1 MPANP
6 IQRKTR
12 NAFLG
17 GMVIM
22 LIVAVIVGAI
32 LFLTV
37 FSEPVNGLQS
47 RGKGGVTYAY
57 RLTSEVKSGSDI
69 SADKVQKV
77 EVYLND
83 IPADYINQSE
93 DITAYKAKVD
103 LQKGTVL
110 CGSIVYKDEKI
121 ANSTRLVEYNM
132 ITLPSTLRPG
142 DYIDVRFAIPNC
154 QDFIVLSKKQVVDIK
169 DTTISLYLTED
180 EILMMSS
187 AIVES
192 YIMTAS
198 NLYANQYV
206 EAGMQEALTPTYA
219 INSKVY
225 QLIAEKKVNI
235 EDYAKINSS
244 YSTTIRSII
253 EQQLGEYAG
262 QEITNIKEGMDTQKN
277 TSKELYLSGL
287 SGN

>member
-1 MPANP
+1 
-6 IQRKTR
+6 
-12 NAFLG
+12 
-17 GMVIM
+17 
-22 LIVAVIVGAI
+22 
-32 LFLTV
+32 
-37 FSEPVNGLQS
+37 
-47 RGKGGVTYAY
+47 
-57 RLTSEVKSGSDI
+57 
-69 SADKVQKV
+69 
-77 EVYLND
+77 
-83 IPADYINQSE
+83 
-93 DITAYKAKVD
+93 
-103 LQKGTVL
+103 
-110 CGSIVYKDEKI
+110 
-121 ANSTRLVEYNM
+121 
-132 ITLPSTLRPG
+132 
-142 DYIDVRFAIPNC
+142 
-154 QDFIVLSKKQVVDIK
+154 
-169 DTTISLYLTED
+169 
-180 EILMMSS
+180 MSS

-262 QEITNIKEGMDTQKN
+262 QEITNIKEGMDAQKN